1 MKRFLLTL
9 SAVFLLLQQGWSQ
22 TMTGYVGTVK
32 QGTYTEMT
40 DGTVVPLGSITTL
53 LDTIVVDK
61 AGNLN
66 TEAVT
71 GEGFP
76 IGFDFRYDSKLM
88 NQFFIAARGF
98 VALGKDEVSLPAITN
113 PFQLFTTDGFN
124 EIVGFTF
131 RNIVCAIPETE
142 ISYKTSGEAPSR
154 VLTVQYKNLQ
164 LCADT
169 WDGLSV
175 RDTVQVQIRL
185 YEGGNIEIQTNGF
198 EPSAEVADEMG
209 WRDYIKMG
217 IRGEGDDMLLKSK
230 SFMSEDFAMS
240 TSTILYWDSEDFPAD
255 GTIYLFE
262 APEDCA
268 APTAGATDL
277 KFAPTS
283 NSIAGSFTPSAT
295 ADHYLVLYSKS
306 AELTTLPEDGT
317 YYDKNQTLGDA
328 TVISFSTDTTFETKS
343 NLDAASTYYIHVVPT
358 NSYCFYAPKYGTAN
372 VLSKSVVTSPAAPAA
387 LEIAATDST
396 EITLNLKADAQ
407 GNQVLVAYT
416 TEPKLNDYDQIL
428 TGGQFGTPSG
438 SYAAGD
444 QIEGGGTVAY
454 VGEAK
459 DGIKVTGLTPG
470 QVYNFSA
477 WSVNA
482 AGEYSSVSIEN
493 YTTAVGVVPWSYT
506 ILCRDSEDG
515 PVGWKYLGPWTTDE
529 IRIDDAKA
537 SNGISLRLDAADG
550 QNGVVQWIETPDV
563 YMAEGENRLV
573 MNLLMKEY
581 ANWSWNAYEMRAKDS
596 IMVQVTTDGENYTT
610 VASYNQ
616 ENPLTFTSYESPITL
631 RAPFTEA
638 AGQKA
643 RVRLYM
649 HIYGDPQATISN
661 VRIEQVKE
669 CDYPV
674 DVVVPDS
681 TILGGTAIVMW
692 TPQSAETKWDVR
704 YKKNA
709 SEEWNEPVTVSQ
721 KSCTLSGLEGTTSYD
736 VQVRARM
743 SDTQLS
749 DWSETCT
756 FTSGLVAPFSF
767 TFASQSSLDAWQSKT
782 GALATPTVLED
793 GTAWTFSKGWWR
805 ASLSY
810 SQSGETADDWW
821 ITPVIDLG
829 EAGVNTI
836 ADFTITTSYFNGDD
850 TDATLQLVVAADGE
864 TFNAADTV
872 ITIKKS
878 DFPESYESQ
887 TYSAS
892 LKGYSGNVRLGF
904 YVHSTDANAPVFTLD
919 DLSLRYSCPND
930 IVAQVDT
937 IGEDTV
943 HVSWTS
949 EAEEFYVCCRKVG
962 ETAKDYITVTD
973 TCYGFGNLKQYTNYE
988 ILLTKACE
996 VGDTAKAVSV
1006 KFMTTGTYC
1015 AEPTDLKATPSKYSA
1030 LLEWQGEAM
1039 AYNVR
1044 YRQKAEEEAEWTVV
1058 QVAEAKVNLTDLACN
1073 TEYEYA
1079 VQSQCG
1085 VDDNDTSEWT
1095 ATASFT
1101 TLPDNCLKPENISVV
1116 ATYKNATVTWEG
1128 DADSYELN
1136 YKKAADEAWTAEIV
1150 SGNEYVIESL
1160 EAETEYS
1167 LRMRSICAVGD
1178 SSLWTEPQSF
1188 TTEAVPECI
1197 TPTDL
1202 AVSNLT
1208 DKSATLSWKGDD
1220 SNLSWNLRYR
1230 ESSVSSWTEQLSLEE
1245 TSYELTD
1252 LKANTV
1258 YIWRVQA
1265 VCVDELTSQWASQQR
1280 FTTTEDTGIDRIG
1293 INDVQIFVR
1302 DGILNIVNPAGG
1314 LINSVSVYTTSGQL
1328 ITNSKLNTR
1337 DNAFIRLAQRGTL
1350 IVKVKGQSKTTT
1362 VKVAVK

>member
-1 MKRFLLTL
+1 MKRLLLTL
-9 SAVFLLLQQGWSQ
+9 ATALLITHQGWSQ
-22 TMTGYVGTVK
+22 TMTGYVGQVK
-32 QGTYTEMT
+32 QGTYTEIT
-40 DGTVVPLGSITTL
+40 DGTVVPLGSITTK
-53 LDTIVVDK
+53 LDTAMIDRS
-61 AGNLN
+61 NTLN

-71 GEGFP
+71 AEGFP

-98 VALGKDEVSLPAITN
+98 LILGKDEVSAEAITN
-113 PFQLFTTDGFN
+113 PFQLFSLDGF
-124 EIVGFTF
+124 EEMVGFAF
-131 RNIVCAIPETE
+131 RNIVSAIPETE
-142 ISYKTSGEAPSR
+142 ISYKTEGTAPDR
-154 VLTVQYKNLQ
+154 YLTVQYKNLQ
-164 LCADT
+164 LCADNL
-169 WDGLSV
+169 DGLSV

-198 EPSAEVADEMG
+198 EPSADVADEMG
-209 WRDYIKMG
+209 WRDYMKMG
-217 IRGEGDDMLLKSK
+217 IRGEGTDMLLKSG
-230 SFMSEDFAMS
+230 SFMSDAFAMS
-240 TSTILYWDSEDFPAD
+240 SSTILYWADDDFPAD
-255 GTIYLFE
+255 GTIYSFE

-268 APTAGATDL
+268 SPLAGATDL
-277 KFAPTS
+277 TASPTS
-283 NSIAGSFTPSAT
+283 NSLAGSFTPSAS

-306 AELTTLPEDGT
+306 ATLSQLPEDGT
-317 YYDKNQTLGDA
+317 YYDKGTTLGDA
-328 TVISFSTDTTFETKS
+328 TVINYSADTTFTTKE
-343 NLDAASTYYIHVVPT
+343 NLDAASTYYVHVVAT
-358 NSYCFYAPKYGTAN
+358 NSFCFYAPKYNTTDI
-372 VLSKSVVTSPAAPAA
+372 LSKAISTLPAAPSA
-387 LEIAATDST
+387 LAIAETDST
-396 EITLNLKADAQ
+396 EITLNVKADAQ
-407 GNQVLVAYT
+407 GNSVLLAYT

-428 TGGQFGTPSG
+428 TGGQFGTPAG
-438 SYAAGD
+438 TYAVGD
-444 QIEGGGTVAY
+444 QIDGGGTVAY

-477 WSVNA
+477 WSLNA
-482 AGEYSSVSIEN
+482 DGEYSTLTTEN
-493 YTTAVGVVPWSYT
+493 FASSAGIVPWSYT
-506 ILCRDSEDG
+506 ILCRDSLDG
-515 PVGWKYLGPWTTDE
+515 PAGWTYLGPWTTDK
-529 IRIDDAKA
+529 IRIDDAKTA
-537 SNGISLRLDAADG
+537 NSFTLRMDAADG

-581 ANWSWNAYEMRAKDS
+581 ANWSWSTYEMRSKDS

-616 ENPLTFTSYESPITL
+616 DNPLTFTSTDQALTL
-631 RAPFTEA
+631 RVTFSEA

-643 RVRLYM
+643 RLRLYM
-649 HIYGDPQATISN
+649 HLYGEPQATVSN
-661 VRIEQVKE
+661 VRIEQKKE

-681 TILGGTAIVMW
+681 TILGGSAVVAW
-692 TPQSAETKWDVR
+692 TPQTAETKWDVR
-704 YKKNA
+704 YKKSS

-721 KSCTLSGLEGTTSYD
+721 KSYTLTGLEGTTSYD
-736 VQVRARM
+736 VQVRARLT
-743 SDTQLS
+743 DEKLS

-756 FTSGLVAPFSF
+756 FVSGLVAPFSIN
-767 TFASQSSLDAWQSKT
+767 FASQSNLDAWQSKS
-782 GALATPTVLED
+782 GALDTPTVLED
-793 GTAWTFSKGWWR
+793 GNAWTFSGWWR
-805 ASLSY
+805 KQLSY
-810 SQSGETADDWW
+810 YQSGSAADDWFVS
-821 ITPVIDLG
+821 PVLDLG
-829 EAGVNTI
+829 EAGVNYI
-836 ADFTITTSYFNGDD
+836 ADFTITTSYLESSD

-872 ITIKKS
+872 ITIKAS
-878 DFPESYESQ
+878 EFPESYESQ
-887 TYSAS
+887 TFSAS

-904 YVHSTDANAPVFTLD
+904 YVHSTDAYAPSFTLD

-949 EAEEFYVCCRKVG
+949 EASEFYVCCRKVG
-962 ETAKDYITVTD
+962 ETAKNYITVAD

-1015 AEPTDLKATPSKYSA
+1015 AEPTDVVVTPSKYSA
-1030 LLEWQGEAM
+1030 LVEWQGEAM

-1044 YRQKAEEEAEWTVV
+1044 YRQKADEEAEWTVI
-1058 QVAEAKVNLTDLACN
+1058 QVKEAKVNLTDLACD

-1101 TLPDNCLKPENISVV
+1101 TLPDNCMKPENISVEP
-1116 ATYKNATVTWEG
+1116 TYKKATVTWEG
-1128 DADSYELN
+1128 DADSYELA
-1136 YKKAADEAWTAEIV
+1136 YKKASAEAWTSQIV
-1150 SGNEYVIESL
+1150 EGNEYVIEPL
-1160 EAETEYS
+1160 DAETEYQ

-1202 AVSNLT
+1202 TVSDLT

-1220 SNLSWNLRYR
+1220 SNLAWNLRYR
-1230 ESSVSSWTEQLSLEE
+1230 ESSVSAWTEQLALEA

-1265 VCVDELTSQWASQQR
+1265 VCVDELTSSWASQQR

-1293 INDVQIFVR
+1293 ISDVQIFVR

-1314 LINSVSVYTTSGQL
+1314 LIQSVSIYTTSGQMVA
-1328 ITNSKLNTR
+1328 NSVLNTR
-1337 DNAFIRLAQRGTL
+1337 DNAFVRLAQRGTL
-1350 IVKVKGQSKTTT
+1350 IVKVKGQNRTNT
-1362 VKVAVK
+1362 VKISVK